1 MLGCDSDAGKEYSS
15 KSAPAIKNLKGK
27 YIRTVRGPISSDE
40 LGFTSM
46 HEHTLFRS
54 MPGVLESAKI
64 YDAET
69 LLKSAVLSAPEPVPE
84 NFFPEEGHP
93 ITLKNRGYLQ
103 HHYPHGEKVF
113 ELSEKLMAD
122 EIADFVSIGG
132 QSILDCSVPY
142 ERGDPNIIKNI
153 SEKTGANIIMSTGVN
168 SAYIVPKKYK
178 KMNVSELVA
187 FFEKEIYEGID
198 NTSIV
203 AGNIKLLVDGKS
215 LSGADELAADGTF
228 MKALEAASS
237 ASANTG
243 APVMIHSYHLSEEEF
258 TTLLVAAKGFGMPYG
273 RLIFS
278 HFDTMIRELRFEEI
292 LNDPKALSLN
302 LELGRRAMDL
312 GSTLSF
318 DLLGADWSNGAGLAE
333 HNDVYAL
340 AAISQYVKEGYADSL
355 VIGTDTWNRLSTR
368 RFGGHGMS
376 HLLNYIVPT
385 LLKFGV
391 SEQDV
396 AKITTLNPARLLAF

>member
-1 MLGCDSDAGKEYSS
+1 
-15 KSAPAIKNLKGK
+15 
-27 YIRTVRGPISSDE
+27 
-40 LGFTSM
+40 
-46 HEHTLFRS
+46 
-54 MPGVLESAKI
+54 
-64 YDAET
+64 
-69 LLKSAVLSAPEPVPE
+69 
-84 NFFPEEGHP
+84 
-93 ITLKNRGYLQ
+93 
-103 HHYPHGEKVF
+103 
-113 ELSEKLMAD
+113 
-122 EIADFVSIGG
+122 
-132 QSILDCSVPY
+132 
-142 ERGDPNIIKNI
+142 
-153 SEKTGANIIMSTGVN
+153 
-168 SAYIVPKKYK
+168 
-178 KMNVSELVA
+178 
-187 FFEKEIYEGID
+187 
-198 NTSIV
+198 
-203 AGNIKLLVDGKS
+203 
-215 LSGADELAADGTF
+215 

-340 AAISQYVKEGYADSL
+340 AAISQYVKEGYADRL